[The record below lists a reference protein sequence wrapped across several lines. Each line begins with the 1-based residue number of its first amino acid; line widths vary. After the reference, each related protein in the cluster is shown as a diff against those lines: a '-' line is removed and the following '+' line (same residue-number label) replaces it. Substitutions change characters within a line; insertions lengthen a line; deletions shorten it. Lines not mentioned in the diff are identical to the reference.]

1 MNSAGGRQTLYG
13 MRQRIGLVLGP
24 ALFVL
29 IFLLPLPGGMSPAA
43 WKVAAVA
50 ALMAVWWIT
59 EAAPLAATALLP
71 AALFPAMGIMKASE
85 ATAPYANHLIFLFL
99 GGFFIAVTME
109 KWNLHKRVAL
119 FTIRHVGTGTDRII
133 LGFMIATA
141 FLSMWIS
148 NTATAMMMVPIG
160 IAVIRQVT
168 SSDGYGGENGDTGP
182 PAAPGFGAALMLAIA
197 YSASI
202 GGVATLI
209 GTPPNVIFAG
219 FIESTYGRS
228 VSFLSWMAVGL
239 PLAVVMLAFTWFYL
253 TRFVF
258 RLGSEELAGGMAC
271 IEEES
276 RELGPVSPAEKKIMA
291 VFLLVAAGWIVR
303 GLVDIPGAGMTADS
317 TIAIIGAL
325 LLFLMPAD
333 LKSGEFLLDWKTA
346 SKVPWDVIILFGGGL
361 SLAAGFR
368 VSGLDQWIGR
378 SVTFLDGVNYAVL
391 ISAVAL
397 LTIFLTEV
405 TSNTATSA
413 MLIPIISGVA
423 ISMSIHP
430 YGPIVAVC
438 IAASYAFMLPVAT
451 PPNAVVF
458 GSRQVTITQ
467 MVRAGL
473 VLNIFGW
480 LLITLL
486 VALLLPLLWGIDPAE
501 LPSWIAPQG

>member
-1 MNSAGGRQTLYG
+1 VDRNSYTL
-13 MRQRIGLVLGP
+13 RQRIGLVLGP
-24 ALFVL
+24 LLFIL
-29 IFLLPLPGGMSPAA
+29 IILMPLPGGMDPAA
-43 WKVAAVA
+43 RKVAAAA

-71 AALFPAMGIMKASE
+71 AALFPAMGVMKASA

-109 KWNLHKRVAL
+109 RWNLHRRIAL
-119 FTIRHVGTGTDRII
+119 FTIRLVGTGTDRII

-160 IAVIRQVT
+160 MAVISQVA
-168 SSDGYGGENGDTGP
+168 SHGGGGEGDGRF
-182 PAAPGFGAALMLAIA
+182 AAALMLAIA

-219 FIESTYGRS
+219 FIESAYGTT

-239 PLAVVMLAFTWFYL
+239 PLAALMLVLTWLYI
-253 TRFVF
+253 TRFAF
-258 RLGSEELAGGMAC
+258 RLGCGELPGGMEC
-271 IEEES
+271 IEDES
-276 RELGPVSPAEKKIMA
+276 KGLGPVSPAEKKILA
-291 VFLLVAAGWIVR
+291 VFLVVAAAWILR
-303 GLVDIPGAGMTADS
+303 GFFKVGMVADS
-317 TIAIIGAL
+317 TIAMAGAIALFII
-325 LLFLMPAD
+325 PAGGGT
-333 LKSGEFLLDWKTA
+333 GEFLLDWKTA
-346 SKVPWDVIILFGGGL
+346 EKVPWDVIILFGGGL
-361 SLAAGFR
+361 SLASGFTAT
-368 VSGLDQWIGR
+368 GLDKWIGE
-378 SVTFLDGVNYAVL
+378 SITFLHGADYMLLIAAVT
-391 ISAVAL
+391 L
-397 LTIFLTEV
+397 LTIFLTEI

-413 MLIPIISGVA
+413 MLIPVVSGVA

-430 YGPIVAVC
+430 YGPIVAAC

-458 GSRQVTITQ
+458 GSRQVGITQ

-473 VLNIFGW
+473 VLNIIGFI
-480 LLITLL
+480 LITLL
-486 VALLLPLLWGIDPAE
+486 VAFVLPLVWGLDPGS
-501 LPSWIAPQG
+501 LPGWLKP

>member
-1 MNSAGGRQTLYG
+1 MYG
-13 MRQRIGLVLGP
+13 TRQRIGLALGP
-24 ALFVL
+24 AAFIL
-29 IFLLPLPGGMSPAA
+29 ILLMPLPDGMSPAA
-43 WKVAAVA
+43 RKVAAVA
-50 ALMAVWWIT
+50 ALMAIWWIT

-71 AALFPAMGIMKASE
+71 IALFPAMGVMKASE

-99 GGFFIAVTME
+99 GGFFIAVTIE
-109 KWNLHKRVAL
+109 KWNLHKRIAL
-119 FTIRHVGTGTDRII
+119 FTIRLVGTGTDRII
-133 LGFMIATA
+133 LGFMVATA

-160 IAVIRQVT
+160 MAVIKQVT
-168 SSDGYGGENGDTGP
+168 SSDQYWDEDCSAVPG
-182 PAAPGFGAALMLAIA
+182 AAPGFGSALMLAIA

-219 FIESTYGRS
+219 FVESTFDRS

-239 PLAVVMLAFTWFYL
+239 PLAVVMLFLTWLYL
-253 TRFVF
+253 TRFAF
-258 RLGSEELAGGMAC
+258 RLGSKELPGGMAC

-276 RELGPVSPAEKKIMA
+276 RGLGPVSSAEKKILV
-291 VFLLVAAGWIVR
+291 VFFLVAAAWILR
-303 GLVDIPGAGMTADS
+303 GFFKVGLIADS
-317 TIAIIGAL
+317 TIGIMGAL
-325 LLFLMPAD
+325 LLFLIPAD
-333 LKSGEFLLDWKTA
+333 RKSGEFLLDWKTA

-368 VSGLDQWIGR
+368 ISGLDAWIGG
-378 SVTFLDGVNYAVL
+378 SISILHGANYIVL

-430 YGPIVAVC
+430 YGPVVAVC

-467 MVRAGL
+467 MVKAGL
-473 VLNIFGW
+473 VLNIIGW
-480 LLITLL
+480 LLITLM
-486 VALLLPLLWGIDPAE
+486 VALLLPLLWGIDPAG
-501 LPSWIAPQG
+501 SI

>member
-1 MNSAGGRQTLYG
+1 
-13 MRQRIGLVLGP
+13 MRQRIGLALGP
-24 ALFVL
+24 AAFIL
-29 IFLLPLPGGMSPAA
+29 ILLMPLPVGMNPAA
-43 WKVAAVA
+43 RKVAAVA
-50 ALMAVWWIT
+50 VLMAVWWIT

-71 AALFPAMGIMKASE
+71 AALFPALGIMKASE

-119 FTIRHVGTGTDRII
+119 FTIRLVGTGTDRII

-148 NTATAMMMVPIG
+148 NTATAMMMVPIAM
-160 IAVIRQVT
+160 AVINRVT
-168 SSDGYGGENGDTGP
+168 SCDEYGSENGAGGEQ
-182 PAAPGFGAALMLAIA
+182 AAPGFGAALMLAIA

-209 GTPPNVIFAG
+209 GTPPNMIFAG
-219 FIESTYGRS
+219 FIESTFGRS

-239 PLAVVMLAFTWFYL
+239 PLAVVMLAFTWLYL

-258 RLGSEELAGGMAC
+258 RLGSGELPGGMAC
-271 IEEES
+271 IEDES
-276 RELGPVSPAEKKIMA
+276 RALGPMSSAEKKILV
-291 VFLLVAAGWIVR
+291 VFFLVAAGWILR
-303 GLVDIPGAGMTADS
+303 GFVTIPGAGMIADS
-317 TIAIIGAL
+317 TIAIIGAM
-325 LLFLMPAD
+325 LLFIMPAD
-333 LKSGEFLLDWKTA
+333 MKSGEFLLDWKTA

-368 VSGLDQWIGR
+368 VSGLDQWIGG
-378 SVTFLDGVNYAVL
+378 SITILHGANYTVL

-473 VLNIFGW
+473 VLNIVGW
-480 LLITLL
+480 MIITLL
-486 VALLLPLLWGIDPAE
+486 VALLLPLLWGIDPSQ

>member
-1 MNSAGGRQTLYG
+1 MYG
-13 MRQRIGLVLGP
+13 TRQRIGLALGP
-24 ALFVL
+24 TLFIL
-29 IFLLPLPGGMSPAA
+29 ILIMPLPDGMSPAA
-43 WKVAAVA
+43 RKVAAVA
-50 ALMAVWWIT
+50 ALMAIWWIT

-71 AALFPAMGIMKASE
+71 IALFPTMGVMRASE

-109 KWNLHKRVAL
+109 KWNLHKRIAL
-119 FTIRHVGTGTDRII
+119 FTIRLVGTGTDRII

-160 IAVIRQVT
+160 MAVIRQVK
-168 SSDGYGGENGDTGP
+168 SGEDGCEA
-182 PAAPGFGAALMLAIA
+182 AAPGFGSALMLSIA

-219 FIESTYGRS
+219 FIESTFDKP
-228 VSFLSWMAVGL
+228 VSFLSWMAIGL
-239 PLAVVMLAFTWFYL
+239 PLAVVMLSFTWFYL
-253 TRFVF
+253 TRFAF
-258 RLGSEELAGGMAC
+258 RLGSGELPGGMAC
-271 IEEES
+271 IKEET
-276 RELGPVSPAEKKIMA
+276 RELGPVSPAEKKILA
-291 VFLLVAAGWIVR
+291 VFILVATAWILR
-303 GLVDIPGAGMTADS
+303 GFFKVGMIADS

-325 LLFLMPAD
+325 LLFLLPAD
-333 LKSGEFLLDWKTA
+333 LKRGEFLLDWKTA

-368 VSGLDQWIGR
+368 VSGLDEWIGS
-378 SVTFLDGVNYAVL
+378 SVTILHGANFMVL
-391 ISAVAL
+391 IGAIAL

-480 LLITLL
+480 ILITLF
-486 VALLLPLLWGIDPAE
+486 VSLLLPLVWGIDPR
-501 LPSWIAPQG
+501 G

>member
-1 MNSAGGRQTLYG
+1 MRRSPYTT
-13 MRQRIGLVLGP
+13 RQRIGLGLGP
-24 ALFVL
+24 LLFIVVL
-29 IFLLPLPGGMSPAA
+29 AIPLPDGMSPAA
-43 WKVAAVA
+43 RRVAAA
-50 ALMAVWWIT
+50 AVLMAVWWIT

-71 AALFPAMGIMKASE
+71 AALFPAMGVMKAPE

-109 KWNLHKRVAL
+109 KWDLHRRIAL
-119 FTIRHVGTGTDRII
+119 FTIRLVGTGTDRII

-160 IAVIRQVT
+160 MAVISQV
-168 SSDGYGGENGDTGP
+168 SAGSDGSCG
-182 PAAPGFGAALMLAIA
+182 AAAGFGPALMLGIA

-228 VSFLSWMAVGL
+228 VSFLSWMAAGL
-239 PLAVVMLAFTWFYL
+239 PLAAVMLAFTWLYL
-253 TRFVF
+253 TRFAF
-258 RLGSEELAGGMAC
+258 RLGSGELPGGMAC
-271 IEEES
+271 IEDES
-276 RELGPVSPAEKKIMA
+276 RGLGPVSPAEKKILA
-291 VFLLVAAGWIVR
+291 VFLLVAAAWILR
-303 GLVDIPGAGMTADS
+303 GFFKVGMIADS
-317 TIAIIGAL
+317 TIAMTGAIA
-325 LLFLMPAD
+325 LFLIPAGGG
-333 LKSGEFLLDWKTA
+333 SGEFLLDWRTA

-361 SLAAGFR
+361 SLASGFTAT
-368 VSGLDQWIGR
+368 GLDKWIGE
-378 SVTFLDGVNYAVL
+378 SIAFLHGADFVVL
-391 ISAVAL
+391 VAAVAL

-413 MLIPIISGVA
+413 MLIPVVAGVA
-423 ISMSIHP
+423 VSMSIHP
-430 YGPIVAVC
+430 FGPVVAVC
-438 IAASYAFMLPVAT
+438 VAASYAFMLPVAT

-458 GSRQVTITQ
+458 GSRKVTITQ
-467 MVRAGL
+467 MVLAGL

-486 VALLLPLLWGIDPAE
+486 VTLVLPHIWGFDPAA
-501 LPSWIAPQG
+501 LPSWLQK

>member
-1 MNSAGGRQTLYG
+1 MYG
-13 MRQRIGLVLGP
+13 MRNRIGLALGP
-24 ALFVL
+24 VAFIL
-29 IFLLPLPGGMSPAA
+29 ILLMPLPEGMSPAA
-43 WKVAAVA
+43 RRVAAVA
-50 ALMAVWWIT
+50 ALMAIWWIT

-109 KWNLHKRVAL
+109 KWNLHKRIAL
-119 FTIRHVGTGTDRII
+119 FTIRLVGTGPDRII
-133 LGFMIATA
+133 LGFMVATA

-160 IAVIRQVT
+160 MAVIRQVT
-168 SSDGYGGENGDTGP
+168 SCDEYGGESGVAGP
-182 PAAPGFGAALMLAIA
+182 FAAPGFGTALMLAIA

-258 RLGSEELAGGMAC
+258 RLDSRELPGSMTC
-271 IEEES
+271 IEDEA
-276 RELGPVSPAEKKIMA
+276 RELGPVSPAEKKILA
-291 VFLLVAAGWIVR
+291 VFILVAAGWILR
-303 GLVDIPGAGMTADS
+303 GFVTIPGTETIADS
-317 TIAIIGAL
+317 TIAIVGAL
-325 LLFLMPAD
+325 LLFLIPAD
-333 LKSGEFLLDWKTA
+333 LKNGEFLLDWKTA
-346 SKVPWDVIILFGGGL
+346 SKVPWDVIVLFGGGL
-361 SLAAGFR
+361 SLAAGFS
-368 VSGLDQWIGR
+368 VSGLDQWIGGNI
-378 SVTFLDGVNYAVL
+378 TILHGANYVIL
-391 ISAVAL
+391 ISAIAL

-413 MLIPIISGVA
+413 MLIPIISAVA

-451 PPNAVVF
+451 PPNAIVF

-467 MVRAGL
+467 MVRAGI

-480 LLITLL
+480 LIITIV

-501 LPSWIAPQG
+501 LPSWIDPNG

>member
-1 MNSAGGRQTLYG
+1 MYG
-13 MRQRIGLVLGP
+13 MRQRIGLAFGP
-24 ALFVL
+24 AAFIL
-29 IFLLPLPGGMSPAA
+29 ILVMPLADGMSPAA
-43 WKVAAVA
+43 RKVAAVA
-50 ALMAVWWIT
+50 ALMAIWWIT

-71 AALFPAMGIMKASE
+71 IALFPAMGIMKASE

-99 GGFFIAVTME
+99 GGFFIAVTIE
-109 KWNLHKRVAL
+109 KWNLHKRIAL
-119 FTIRHVGTGTDRII
+119 FTIRLIGTGTDRII

-160 IAVIRQVT
+160 MAVIRQVT
-168 SSDGYGGENGDTGP
+168 SSDLYGDENCVTAP
-182 PAAPGFGAALMLAIA
+182 RVAPGFGPALMLSIA

-219 FIESTYGRS
+219 FIESTFDRS

-239 PLAVVMLAFTWFYL
+239 PLAVVMLAFTWLYL
-253 TRFVF
+253 TRFAF
-258 RLGSEELAGGMAC
+258 RLGSGELPGGTAC
-271 IEEES
+271 IEEKS
-276 RELGPVSPAEKKIMA
+276 RELGPVSPAEKKILA
-291 VFLLVAAGWIVR
+291 VFFVVAAAWILR
-303 GLVDIPGAGMTADS
+303 GFFKVGMIADS

-325 LLFLMPAD
+325 LLFLIPAD
-333 LKSGEFLLDWKTA
+333 MKSGEFLLDWKTA

-368 VSGLDQWIGR
+368 VSGLDEWIG
-378 SVTFLDGVNYAVL
+378 SSITILDGANYMVL

-397 LTIFLTEV
+397 MTIFLTEV
-405 TSNTATSA
+405 TSNTATAA
-413 MLIPIISGVA
+413 MLIPVVSGVA

-430 YGPIVAVC
+430 YGPVVAVC

-458 GSRQVTITQ
+458 GSRQVTIIQ
-467 MVRAGL
+467 MARAGL
-473 VLNIFGW
+473 ILNIFGW
-480 LLITLL
+480 LLITLV
-486 VALLLPLLWGIDPAE
+486 VALLLPRLWGIDPGQ
-501 LPSWIAPQG
+501 LPSWITSKG

>member
-1 MNSAGGRQTLYG
+1 LYG
-13 MRQRIGLVLGP
+13 TRQRIGLALGP
-24 ALFVL
+24 AAL
-29 IFLLPLPGGMSPAA
+29 IIILLLPLPDGMSPAA
-43 WKVAAVA
+43 RKVAAVA
-50 ALMAVWWIT
+50 VLMAVWWIT

-71 AALFPAMGIMKASE
+71 AALFPAMGVMKASE

-109 KWNLHKRVAL
+109 KWNLHKRIAL
-119 FTIRHVGTGTDRII
+119 FTIRLVGTGTDRII

-160 IAVIRQVT
+160 MAVIRQVT
-168 SSDGYGGENGDTGP
+168 SCDTYGGENGTVRGT
-182 PAAPGFGAALMLAIA
+182 AATGFGAALMLSIA

-219 FIESTYGRS
+219 FIESTFGRS
-228 VSFLSWMAVGL
+228 VSFLSWMSVGL
-239 PLAVVMLAFTWFYL
+239 PLAVVMLACTWFYL

-258 RLGSEELAGGMAC
+258 RLGSKEVPGGLAC

-276 RELGPVSPAEKKIMA
+276 RGLGPVSPAEKKIMA
-291 VFLLVAAGWIVR
+291 VFLLVAAGWILR
-303 GLVDIPGAGMTADS
+303 GLVNIPGAGMTADS

-325 LLFLMPAD
+325 ILFLLPAD
-333 LKSGEFLLDWKTA
+333 FRSGEFLLDWKTA

-368 VSGLDQWIGR
+368 VSGLDRWIGE
-378 SVTFLDGVNYAVL
+378 SISILQGVNYMVL
-391 ISAVAL
+391 ISAVAF

-430 YGPIVAVC
+430 YGPIAAVC

-480 LLITLL
+480 IVITL
-486 VALLLPLLWGIDPAE
+486 VVSLLLPILWGIDPAG
-501 LPSWIAPQG
+501 LPAWAGK

>member
-1 MNSAGGRQTLYG
+1 MYG
-13 MRQRIGLVLGP
+13 TRQRIGLVLGP
-24 ALFVL
+24 AVFVL
-29 IFLLPLPGGMSPAA
+29 ILVMPLPDGMSPAA
-43 WKVAAVA
+43 RKVAAVA
-50 ALMAVWWIT
+50 ALMAIWWIT

-71 AALFPAMGIMKASE
+71 IALFPTMGVMKASE

-109 KWNLHKRVAL
+109 KWNLHKRIAL
-119 FTIRHVGTGTDRII
+119 FTIRLVGTGTDRII

-160 IAVIRQVT
+160 MAVIRQVT
-168 SSDGYGGENGDTGP
+168 SGEDGCEA
-182 PAAPGFGAALMLAIA
+182 AAPGFGSALMLSIA

-219 FIESTYGRS
+219 FIESTFDKP
-228 VSFLSWMAVGL
+228 VSFLSWMAIGL

-253 TRFVF
+253 TRFAF
-258 RLGSEELAGGMAC
+258 RLGSGELPGGMAC
-271 IEEES
+271 IKEET
-276 RELGPVSPAEKKIMA
+276 RELGPVSPAEKKILA
-291 VFLLVAAGWIVR
+291 VFILVATAWILR
-303 GLVDIPGAGMTADS
+303 GFIKVGMIADS

-325 LLFLMPAD
+325 LLFLLPAD
-333 LKSGEFLLDWKTA
+333 LKMGEFLLDWKTA

-368 VSGLDQWIGR
+368 VSGLDEWIGS
-378 SVTFLDGVNYAVL
+378 SVTILHGANFMVL
-391 ISAVAL
+391 IGAVAL

-473 VLNIFGW
+473 VLNIVGW
-480 LLITLL
+480 ILITL
-486 VALLLPLLWGIDPAE
+486 VVSLLLPLVWGIDPR
-501 LPSWIAPQG
+501 G

>member
-1 MNSAGGRQTLYG
+1 MYG
-13 MRQRIGLVLGP
+13 MRNRIGLALGP
-24 ALFVL
+24 AVFIL
-29 IFLLPLPGGMSPAA
+29 ILSMPLPDGMSPAA
-43 WKVAAVA
+43 RKVAAVA
-50 ALMAVWWIT
+50 ALMAIWWIT
-59 EAAPLAATALLP
+59 EAAPLAATSLLP

-109 KWNLHKRVAL
+109 KWNLHKRIAL
-119 FTIRHVGTGTDRII
+119 FTIRLVGAGTDRII
-133 LGFMIATA
+133 LGFMVATA

-160 IAVIRQVT
+160 MAVIRKVT
-168 SSDGYGGENGDTGP
+168 SCDEYGGESGVAGP
-182 PAAPGFGAALMLAIA
+182 HAAPGFGTALMLAIA

-228 VSFLSWMAVGL
+228 VSFLSWMTVGL

-253 TRFVF
+253 TRFLF
-258 RLGSEELAGGMAC
+258 RLGSTELPGGMAC
-271 IEEES
+271 IEDES
-276 RELGPVSPAEKKIMA
+276 RELGPVSPAEKKILA
-291 VFLLVAAGWIVR
+291 VFILVAAGWILR
-303 GLVDIPGAGMTADS
+303 GFVTIPGTETIADS
-317 TIAIIGAL
+317 TIAIVGAL
-325 LLFLMPAD
+325 LLFLIPAD
-333 LKSGEFLLDWKTA
+333 LKNGEFLLDWKTA

-368 VSGLDQWIGR
+368 VSGLDQWIGG
-378 SVTFLDGVNYAVL
+378 SITILHGANYIVL
-391 ISAVAL
+391 ISAIAL

-413 MLIPIISGVA
+413 MLIPIISAVA

-451 PPNAVVF
+451 PPNAIVF

-480 LLITLL
+480 LIITLV

-501 LPSWIAPQG
+501 LPSWIVPNG

>member
-1 MNSAGGRQTLYG
+1 
-13 MRQRIGLVLGP
+13 MRQRIGLALGP
-24 ALFVL
+24 SLFIL
-29 IFLLPLPGGMSPAA
+29 ILVMPLPDGMSPAA
-43 WKVAAVA
+43 RKVAAVA
-50 ALMAVWWIT
+50 ALMAIWWIT

-71 AALFPAMGIMKASE
+71 IALFPAMGIMKASE

-119 FTIRHVGTGTDRII
+119 FTIRLVGTGTDRII

-160 IAVIRQVT
+160 MAVIRQVT
-168 SSDGYGGENGDTGP
+168 SCDTYGGENGAILS
-182 PAAPGFGAALMLAIA
+182 PAAPGFGSALMLSIA

-219 FIESTYGRS
+219 FIESTFERS

-239 PLAVVMLAFTWFYL
+239 PLAVVMLVFTWLYL
-253 TRFVF
+253 TRFAF
-258 RLGSEELAGGMAC
+258 RLGSEELPGGMVC
-271 IEEES
+271 IEKES
-276 RELGPVSPAEKKIMA
+276 RELGPVSPAEKKILA
-291 VFLLVAAGWIVR
+291 VFLLVAAAWILR
-303 GLVDIPGAGMTADS
+303 GFFNVGMIADS

-325 LLFLMPAD
+325 LLFLIPAD
-333 LKSGEFLLDWKTA
+333 MKSGEFLLDWKTA

-368 VSGLDQWIGR
+368 ISGLDQWIG
-378 SVTFLDGVNYAVL
+378 SSITILDGANFMVL

-413 MLIPIISGVA
+413 MLIPVVSSVA

-430 YGPIVAVC
+430 YGPVVAVC

-473 VLNIFGW
+473 ILNIFGW
-480 LLITLL
+480 LLITLV
-486 VALLLPLLWGIDPAE
+486 VALLLPLLWGIDPGK
-501 LPSWIAPQG
+501 LPSWITSQG

>member
-1 MNSAGGRQTLYG
+1 MYG
-13 MRQRIGLVLGP
+13 MRQRIGLALGP
-24 ALFVL
+24 VAFIL
-29 IFLLPLPGGMSPAA
+29 ILLMPLPDGMNPAA
-43 WKVAAVA
+43 RKVAAVA
-50 ALMAVWWIT
+50 ALMAIWWIT

-71 AALFPAMGIMKASE
+71 AALFPAMGVMKASE

-109 KWNLHKRVAL
+109 KWNLHKRIAL
-119 FTIRHVGTGTDRII
+119 FTIRLVGTGTDRII
-133 LGFMIATA
+133 LGFMVATA

-160 IAVIRQVT
+160 MAVIRKVT
-168 SSDGYGGENGDTGP
+168 SCDEYGDESGVAGP
-182 PAAPGFGAALMLAIA
+182 SATPGFGTALMLAIA

-253 TRFVF
+253 TRFLF
-258 RLGSEELAGGMAC
+258 RLGSGELPGGMAC
-271 IEEES
+271 IEDES
-276 RELGPVSPAEKKIMA
+276 RELGPVSPAEKKILA
-291 VFLLVAAGWIVR
+291 VFILVAAGWILR
-303 GLVDIPGAGMTADS
+303 GFVTIPGAETITDS
-317 TIAIIGAL
+317 TIAIVGAL
-325 LLFLMPAD
+325 LLFLIPAD
-333 LKSGEFLLDWKTA
+333 LKNGEFLLDWKTA

-368 VSGLDQWIGR
+368 VSGLDQWIGG
-378 SVTFLDGVNYAVL
+378 SITILHGANYVVL
-391 ISAVAL
+391 ISAIAL

-413 MLIPIISGVA
+413 MLIPIISAVA

-451 PPNAVVF
+451 PPNAIVF

-480 LLITLL
+480 LIITLV

-501 LPSWIAPQG
+501 LPSWIAPNG

>member
-1 MNSAGGRQTLYG
+1 

-24 ALFVL
+24 AAFIL
-29 IFLLPLPGGMSPAA
+29 ILVMPLPDGMSPAA
-43 WKVAAVA
+43 RKVAAVT
-50 ALMAVWWIT
+50 ALMAIWWIT

-71 AALFPAMGIMKASE
+71 IALFPAMGVMKASE

-109 KWNLHKRVAL
+109 KWNLHKRIAL
-119 FTIRHVGTGTDRII
+119 FTIRLIGTGTDRII

-160 IAVIRQVT
+160 MAVIRKVT
-168 SSDGYGGENGDTGP
+168 SCDAYGGENGIAGP
-182 PAAPGFGAALMLAIA
+182 PGAPGFGAALMLAIA

-219 FIESTYGRS
+219 FIERAYGRS

-239 PLAVVMLAFTWFYL
+239 PLAVVMLAFTWLYL

-258 RLGSEELAGGMAC
+258 RLGSGELPGGMAC
-271 IEEES
+271 IEDES
-276 RELGPVSPAEKKIMA
+276 RELGPVSPAEKKVLV
-291 VFLLVAAGWIVR
+291 VFILVAAGWILR
-303 GLVDIPGAGMTADS
+303 GFFHVGMIADS

-325 LLFLMPAD
+325 LLFLIPAD
-333 LKSGEFLLDWKTA
+333 LKRGEFLLDWKTA

-368 VSGLDQWIGR
+368 ASGLDQWVGGSITILHGA
-378 SVTFLDGVNYAVL
+378 NYAVL

-413 MLIPIISGVA
+413 MLIPVISGVA

-480 LLITLL
+480 LIITLL
-486 VALLLPLLWGIDPAE
+486 VTLLLPLLWGIDPAE
-501 LPSWIAPQG
+501 LPSWIRPQG

>member
-1 MNSAGGRQTLYG
+1 MYG
-13 MRQRIGLVLGP
+13 TRQRIGMVLGP
-24 ALFVL
+24 AAFIL
-29 IFLLPLPGGMSPAA
+29 ILLMPLPDGMSPAA
-43 WKVAAVA
+43 RKVAAVA
-50 ALMAVWWIT
+50 ALMAIWWIT

-71 AALFPAMGIMKASE
+71 IALFPAMGIMKASE

-109 KWNLHKRVAL
+109 KWNLHKRIAL
-119 FTIRHVGTGTDRII
+119 FTIRLVGTGTNRII

-160 IAVIRQVT
+160 MAVIRQVA
-168 SSDGYGGENGDTGP
+168 SGEDGCEA
-182 PAAPGFGAALMLAIA
+182 AAPGFGSALMLSIA

-219 FIESTYGRS
+219 FIESTFGRS
-228 VSFLSWMAVGL
+228 VSFLSWMAIGL
-239 PLAVVMLAFTWFYL
+239 PLAVVMLVFTWFYL
-253 TRFVF
+253 TRFAF
-258 RLGSEELAGGMAC
+258 RLGSGELPGGMAC
-271 IEEES
+271 IKEET
-276 RELGPVSPAEKKIMA
+276 RELGPVSPAEKKILA
-291 VFLLVAAGWIVR
+291 VFILVAAAWILR
-303 GLVDIPGAGMTADS
+303 GFFKVGMIADS

-325 LLFLMPAD
+325 LLFLLPAD
-333 LKSGEFLLDWKTA
+333 LKRGEFLLDWKTA

-368 VSGLDQWIGR
+368 VSGLDEWIG
-378 SVTFLDGVNYAVL
+378 SSITILHGADFMVL
-391 ISAVAL
+391 IGAVAL

-467 MVRAGL
+467 MVKAGL

-480 LLITLL
+480 LLITL
-486 VALLLPLLWGIDPAE
+486 VVSLLLPLVWGIEPAR
-501 LPSWIAPQG
+501 LPSWLRLQG